1 MGDNLLTRILFFLIG
16 FGLSIIGFVYIVSYL
31 NLLSLGYNFLDY
43 VHFIFRRIECLYAFL
58 GLTIIFLSIFIP
70 GGKKYEFHI

>member
-1 MGDNLLTRILFFLIG
+1 MLARILFFLIG

-43 VHFIFRRIECLYAFL
+43 VHFIIRRIECLYAFL
-58 GLTIIFLSIFIP
+58 GLFIIFLSIFMP
-70 GGKKYEFHI
+70 GGKRYELHI